1 MVNNPWSDLEN
12 LKMKRASSTSN
23 FDIYWA
29 KDLQGNCCLLLK
41 IKSAFLKFENITTKN
56 LETKFS
62 KDDLIIIHK
71 DTNNSDIFKIF
82 CKDIIA
88 TVEKTISE
96 ELISPEI
103 HNRIIQWKDL
113 LQGNMKKTLSIEEQ
127 IGLFG
132 EILTLKDIILEN
144 QESIDSWRGPEKD
157 AQDFLCNNCVIEV
170 KSCLSSK
177 NKVITISSKN
187 QLETEKK
194 HLFIILYCL
203 TIQKEGTNLS
213 ELVLSTLNLLT
224 SDIDKTNFC
233 KKLLELGYS
242 FDEESYYS
250 FVLDSESYFEVTED
264 FPKLNSKDLD
274 QRIIEAKYKIDLN
287 RCDEFEITKNIILGE
302 L

>member
-1 MVNNPWSDLEN
+1 MLKNPWSNLEN
-12 LKMKRASSTSN
+12 LKMKRANSTSN

-29 KDLQGNCCLLLK
+29 KDFQGNCCLLLK
-41 IKSAFLKFENITTKN
+41 IKSAFLKFENIATKN

-82 CKDIIA
+82 CEDIIA
-88 TVEKTISE
+88 TVEKTTSE
-96 ELISPEI
+96 ELISSEI
-103 HNRIIQWKDL
+103 QNRIIQWKHL
-113 LQGNMKKTLSIEEQ
+113 LQGNMKKKLSTEEQ

-144 QESIDSWRGPEKD
+144 QDSIDSWRGPEKD
-157 AQDFLCNNCVIEV
+157 AQDFLCNNCAIEV

-187 QLETEKK
+187 QLETDKQY
-194 HLFIILYCL
+194 LFIILYCL
-203 TIQKEGTNLS
+203 TIQKEGINLS

-224 SDIDKTNFC
+224 SDTDKTNFC
-233 KKLLELGYS
+233 RKLLELGYS
-242 FDEESYYS
+242 FDEESYHS
-250 FVLDSESYFEVTED
+250 FILDSESYFEVTED

-287 RCDEFEITKNIILGE
+287 RCDEFEITKNIILEE